1 MKCERCPASWESGG
15 MTSCGYEC
23 DSYGCM
29 ILGAEMLDD
38 NCKLSKAEIEKR
50 LQQLK
55 DYEAGKI
62 QRPQWVA
69 NRFMREMD
77 ANWEIGH
84 RLGIFLPGF
93 PQPKMMNGC
102 YEHIESAMGCR
113 DNYDMAYRKGYEDAK
128 RDFFQDCQE
137 KIIGGA
143 GNEP

>member
-1 MKCERCPASWESGG
+1 

-55 DYEAGKI
+55 DYEAGNI
-62 QRPQWVA
+62 ERPQWVA
-69 NRFMREMD
+69 NRFMRQMD
-77 ANWEIGH
+77 NNWETGH

-93 PQPKMMNGC
+93 PPPKMMNGR
-102 YEHIESAMGCR
+102 YGHIESAMELSS
-113 DNYDMAYRKGYEDAK
+113 NYDKAYRKGYEDAK
-128 RDFFQDCQE
+128 RDFCPE
-137 KIIGGA
+137 CGA
-143 GNEP
+143 KMDEGSDKV